1 MIYEFVSSSRYTD
14 TSTAIHFKLN
24 GRRSIVVRPDHPLP
38 GNPTVWRTEFFTAFD
53 FVDKALLAKGW
64 HLCYHSASNMYGCP
78 ESLVML
84 REFYTFAEQTFGLNP
99 KPVLFG
105 FSRGGLYAVNYAH
118 QYPDAVGALY
128 LDAPV
133 LDIKNW
139 PCCVPTCREA
149 KECLDWYRLTWET
162 LPDFK
167 EIPLNR
173 AEEMA
178 EKGIPVVIVAGGAD
192 KTVVWEQNG
201 EPFARRMRA
210 AGGDIRVIVKP
221 ECDHHPHSITDV
233 TPVTE
238 FIEARCL

>member
-1 MIYEFVSSSRYTD
+1 MTEMEASSVMPCRFADS
-14 TSTAIHFKLN
+14 H
-24 GRRSIVVRPDHPLP
+24 
-38 GNPTVWRTEFFTAFD
+38 
-53 FVDKALLAKGW
+53 
-64 HLCYHSASNMYGCP
+64 
-78 ESLVML
+78 ES
-84 REFYTFAEQTFGLNP
+84 
-99 KPVLFG
+99 
-105 FSRGGLYAVNYAH
+105 
-118 QYPDAVGALY
+118 
-128 LDAPV
+128 
-133 LDIKNW
+133 
-139 PCCVPTCREA
+139 
-149 KECLDWYRLTWET
+149 KECLRWYGLTRET
-162 LPDFK
+162 LADFR

-192 KTVVWEQNG
+192 TTVVWEQNG